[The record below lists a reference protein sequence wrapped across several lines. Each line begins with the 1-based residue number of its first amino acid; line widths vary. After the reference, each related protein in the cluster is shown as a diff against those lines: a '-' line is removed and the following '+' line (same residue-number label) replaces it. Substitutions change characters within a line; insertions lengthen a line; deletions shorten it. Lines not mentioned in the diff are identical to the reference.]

1 MYYHEI
7 MRIVDEKIFFVREKD
22 IILLILSG
30 KNKKEIADDLSLSI
44 STVKTNIEHIYEK
57 LHLHNKVELIVY
69 LFKNNLVVLKSTE

>member
-7 MRIVDEKIFFVREKD
+7 MRIVDEKIFTDREKD